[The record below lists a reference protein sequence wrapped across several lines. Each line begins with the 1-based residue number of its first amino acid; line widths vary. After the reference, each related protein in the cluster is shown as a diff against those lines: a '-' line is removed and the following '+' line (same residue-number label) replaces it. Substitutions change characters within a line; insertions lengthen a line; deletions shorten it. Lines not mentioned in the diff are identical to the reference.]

1 MSKASQACIGIFLQW
16 KTISRNFR
24 NEEYVSETQAN
35 YYQLWLEVFWN
46 VISLTF
52 ISMEVENSIT
62 VKVSYFKQIL
72 KVKDDLNA
80 KLGFETFKLKFS
92 KYYNL
97 VNFGKLLK
105 FISVKYISQGLIR
118 HWLGC

>member
-1 MSKASQACIGIFLQW
+1 MSKASQACLGIFLQW
-16 KTISRNFR
+16 KSISRNFR

-62 VKVSYFKQIL
+62 VKDSYFKQIL
-72 KVKDDLNA
+72 KVKDHLNV